1 METTRNTAATTGTQY
16 EETRRTVVDAEAAA
30 AYAEATEDAYAELMA
45 YREEVLN
52 DLVQRAVDSA
62 TDATYR
68 RIVSSMS
75 GHLAGIP
82 FDVKGNAYT
91 GFTRDYQRAI
101 SHIAFKAYVQGLRDS
116 FAFPNLTDGLR
127 EQFAEGERKAS
138 GCIYDF
144 RYVPSAPIMD

>member
-1 METTRNTAATTGTQY
+1 
-16 EETRRTVVDAEAAA
+16 
-30 AYAEATEDAYAELMA
+30 MA

-91 GFTRDYQRAI
+91 EFTRDYQRAI

-116 FAFPNLTDGLR
+116 FDFPNLTDGLR

-138 GCIYDF
+138 GYIYDF